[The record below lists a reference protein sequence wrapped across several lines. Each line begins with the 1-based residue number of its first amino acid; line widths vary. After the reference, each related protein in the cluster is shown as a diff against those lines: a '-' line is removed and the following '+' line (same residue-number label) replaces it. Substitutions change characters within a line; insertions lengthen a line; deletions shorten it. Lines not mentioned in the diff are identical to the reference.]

1 MPGEGQII
9 LKRNPIHIAVMVAS
23 GLREEEKKFFDLPQR
38 FRKSEKKK
46 KNIENHSVFQ
56 QVRNLVQ
63 KVLNKKGMHF
73 FI

>member
-1 MPGEGQII
+1 MPGERQII

-23 GLREEEKKFFDLPQR
+23 GRREEEKKFFDLPQR
-38 FRKSEKKK
+38 SRKSEKK